1 MRLLWTVLAR
11 HRDYRLLLSAG
22 LISLVGDWILRVGLA
37 YYVYHLTGSTLAS
50 ATTLLA
56 ALVPQ
61 ITLGSLAGVLVDRW
75 DRRRTMIITNLLLA
89 AGLVP
94 LFAVHDR
101 HQVWIIYLVAVVET
115 ALAQFFIAA
124 EAALVPGLVPAD
136 HLVTANAL
144 NGQNRDVARLVGAAL
159 GGVAAALGGLTL
171 VTLVD
176 VASFLV
182 AAGLLAF
189 IAHRGRPAPVGE
201 APHLLREWIEGTR
214 IAVGEPTLR
223 VLLIYTVI
231 TGVGEAIM
239 GTLFAPFVHD
249 VLHGTAATY
258 GLIVAVQAA
267 GGIVGGL
274 AAAVIGPRYRPRALL
289 GYGGLAFGALD
300 LCLFLY
306 PLARP
311 ALWPAFVL
319 MVVVGLPGALQV
331 AGLVT
336 LFQLATSDGHRGRVF
351 GAISTVEGAAMLGG
365 ALVAG
370 TLGGRLGIVPV
381 LAVQGAG
388 YCLAALLVVLTAPAA
403 AAVSLSA
410 SRSA

>member
-1 MRLLWTVLAR
+1 MRVLWTVLAR

-22 LISLVGDWILRVGLA
+22 LISLTGDWILRVGLA
-37 YYVYHLTGSTLAS
+37 YYVYDLTGSTLAS

-61 ITLGSLAGVLVDRW
+61 IALGSLAGVFVDRW
-75 DRRRTMIITNLLLA
+75 DRRRTMIVTNLLLA
-89 AGLVP
+89 AGLLP

-144 NGQNRDVARLVGAAL
+144 NSQNRDIARLVGAAL
-159 GGVAAALGGLTL
+159 GGTAAAFGGLTL
-171 VTLVD
+171 VTLID
-176 VASFLV
+176 VASFL
-182 AAGLLAF
+182 AAAALLALV
-189 IAHRGRPAPVGE
+189 AHRGRPVPAAQ
-201 APHLLREWIEGTR
+201 APHLLREWAEGAR
-214 IAVGEPTLR
+214 IALGEPTLR

-249 VLHGTAATY
+249 VLHGTAAAY

-267 GGIVGGL
+267 GGIAGGL
-274 AAAVIGPRYRPRALL
+274 AAGVIGPRFSPRALV
-289 GYGGLAFGALD
+289 GYGGLAFGAID
-300 LCLFLY
+300 LALFLY

-319 MVVVGLPGALQV
+319 MAVVGLPGALQI
-331 AGLVT
+331 AGLMT
-336 LFQLATSDGHRGRVF
+336 LFQLATSDRHRGRII
-351 GAISTVEGAAMLGG
+351 GAASAVEGAAMLGG
-365 ALVAG
+365 ALAAG

-388 YCLAALLVVLTAPAA
+388 YCVAALLVLLAAPVP
-403 AAVSLSA
+403 AVSPSA
-410 SRSA
+410 VRSG